1 MRILRP
7 LLLLLPLLGLLG
19 CGSGRPKS
27 ELERGQQAVTAAL
40 DNWKNGEPAAKLKS
54 LADPI
59 DFTEELRATHKLLDY
74 SVVKT
79 DGTDPQVI
87 RYTVMLKLKDRK
99 GKATDREAVYSVAL
113 RSPIAVARDPY
124 Y

>member
-1 MRILRP
+1 MRSIRSVVV
-7 LLLLLPLLGLLG
+7 LLALLGLVG

-27 ELERGQQAVTAAL
+27 ELERGLQAVTAAL
-40 DNWKNGEPAAKLKS
+40 DNWKNGEPPAKLKS

-59 DFTEELRATHKLLDY
+59 DFTEELRATHRLLDY
-74 SVVKT
+74 SIVKT

-87 RYTVMLKLKDRK
+87 RYTVTLKLKDRK